1 MVMIFAGFGDH
12 DWIVDFSRP
21 LTGNLYFVPTAE
33 FLDDP
38 PLRRYHSGRRSHRE
52 ELDERAL
59 RSLHRSQH
67 HHYHERT

>member
-33 FLDDP
+33 FLDAHPSRAITAGVD
-38 PLRRYHSGRRSHRE
+38 RIGRS
-52 ELDERAL
+52 
-59 RSLHRSQH
+59 
-67 HHYHERT
+67 